1 MCKMDPND
9 ESLRI
14 VLISRH
20 AKKLLDRT
28 IKECV
33 TYKFPQDNVF
43 GKGTFYVE
51 SFNNVIDIFKD
62 KRILFGDDQY
72 RCCVSS
78 ERECSQG
85 VYISALAQQSERSE
99 KCKWKENV
107 QELDVYL

>member
-72 RCCVSS
+72 RCHSN
-78 ERECSQG
+78 
-85 VYISALAQQSERSE
+85 LAVCLR
-99 KCKWKENV
+99 KENV
-107 QELDVYL
+107 VRGFTSVHWPSNPNAPKNVNGKKMYKN